1 MTVMHGTRRFFA
13 LVASGALLAGGVQAV
28 RADAAP
34 LDDVVAAIRD
44 AGGHYRHG
52 SATLHAA
59 DCSGLVSVAQS
70 LAMGQPPRRLG
81 TTATLVAGRWPH
93 AIPGADPRHRFV
105 IGGDH
110 HHMSAAINGVAI
122 EATCCGQPFRIG
134 ADARSPFTFPHVYH
148 INEEVLA

>member
-1 MTVMHGTRRFFA
+1 MTVMHGARRFFA

-28 RADAAP
+28 RAD
-34 LDDVVAAIRD
+34 
-44 AGGHYRHG
+44 
-52 SATLHAA
+52 AA

-134 ADARSPFTFPHVYH
+134 ADARSPFTFPHVFH
-148 INEEVLA
+148 IDEKVLLA